1 MKKNEFV
8 KLIKETVS
16 KEIRRTLREE
26 LKEILNPTDNSVDT
40 FNENIRHGVDM
51 HNHVQEDPTPHQK
64 YSNDSMI
71 DGILNETANG
81 MRAYPTAGKQFTTQD
96 AAGGRA
102 SLAAAMGMEV
112 PQTSGPLSV
121 QEMVPANRRGVAI
134 PEAVSNALTK
144 DYSQLMKHINKKK

>member
-26 LKEILNPTDNSVDT
+26 LKEILTPSDNSVDT

-51 HNHVQEDPTPHQK
+51 HNQVQKDPTPHQK
-64 YSNDSMI
+64 YSNDDMI
-71 DGILNETANG
+71 NGILNETANG
-81 MRAYPTAGKQFTTQD
+81 MGASRTAGKQFTTQD
-96 AAGGRA
+96 AMGGRA
-102 SLAAAMGMEV
+102 SMAAAMGIEV
-112 PQTSGPLSV
+112 PQSSGQLSV
-121 QEMVPANRRGVAI
+121 QEMVPSNRRGVAI

-144 DYSQLMKHINKKK
+144 DYSQLMKAINKKK